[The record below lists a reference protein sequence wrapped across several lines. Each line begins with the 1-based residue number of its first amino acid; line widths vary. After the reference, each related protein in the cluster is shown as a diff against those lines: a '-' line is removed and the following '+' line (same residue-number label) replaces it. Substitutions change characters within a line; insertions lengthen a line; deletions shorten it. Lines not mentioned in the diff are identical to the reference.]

1 MKQINNYIIEKL
13 KVSKD
18 SVSDID
24 DESNDLQ
31 DLAKQWTI
39 WSRRQK
45 SRFPEVSLKAMYKKH
60 NIKRPSVMHPY
71 NNTPYD
77 LASFMG
83 YERSDGGC
91 NVTLFYLYNDN
102 KNLVMKRETKSYDK
116 LIELLGGGNIK
127 DGEVIYNE
135 MLNKLYNQ

>member
-1 MKQINNYIIEKL
+1 MKPINNFIIEKL
-13 KVSKD
+13 KISAD
-18 SVSDID
+18 NTDNTDNID
-24 DESNDLQ
+24 NDLQ
-31 DLAKQWTI
+31 DLAKRWTI
-39 WSRRQK
+39 WKRKQK
-45 SRFPEVSLKAMYKKH
+45 ARFPEVSLKAMYKKH
-60 NIKRPSVMHPY
+60 NIKRPSIIHPS
-71 NNTPYD
+71 NNTTYD
-77 LASFMG
+77 LVSFMG

-135 MLNKLYNQ
+135 ILNKLYN

>member
-1 MKQINNYIIEKL
+1 MKNINNYIIEKL

-18 SVSDID
+18 SVYDID
-24 DESNDLQ
+24 DDANDLQ

-39 WSRRQK
+39 WSRRQRA
-45 SRFPEVSLKAMYKKH
+45 RFPEVSLKAMYKKH
-60 NIKRPSVMHPY
+60 NIKRPSVIHPY

-77 LASFMG
+77 LVSFMG

-102 KNLVMKRETKSYDK
+102 KN
-116 LIELLGGGNIK
+116 
-127 DGEVIYNE
+127 
-135 MLNKLYNQ
+135 

>member
-1 MKQINNYIIEKL
+1 MRNFKDIIIEKL

-45 SRFPEVSLKAMYKKH
+45 SRFPEV
-60 NIKRPSVMHPY
+60 
-71 NNTPYD
+71 
-77 LASFMG
+77 
-83 YERSDGGC
+83 
-91 NVTLFYLYNDN
+91 
-102 KNLVMKRETKSYDK
+102 
-116 LIELLGGGNIK
+116 
-127 DGEVIYNE
+127 
-135 MLNKLYNQ
+135 

>member
-1 MKQINNYIIEKL
+1 MQNINNYIIEKL

-31 DLAKQWTI
+31 ELAKQWTI

-45 SRFPEVSLKAMYKKH
+45 ARFPEILLRSMYKKH
-60 NIKRPSVMHPY
+60 NIKRPSIMHPY

-77 LASFMG
+77 LVSFMG
-83 YERSDGGC
+83 YERTDGGC
-91 NVTLFYLYNDN
+91 NVTLFYFYNNN
-102 KNLVMKRETKSYDK
+102 KNLVMKKETKSYDE
-116 LIELLGGGNIK
+116 LIELLGDGNIK

-135 MLNKLYNQ
+135 ILNKLYN

>member
-1 MKQINNYIIEKL
+1 MQNINNYIIEKL

-31 DLAKQWTI
+31 ELAKQWTI

-45 SRFPEVSLKAMYKKH
+45 ARFPEILLRSMYKKH
-60 NIKRPSVMHPY
+60 NIKRPSIMHPS
-71 NNTPYD
+71 NNTSYD
-77 LASFMG
+77 LVSFMG
-83 YERSDGGC
+83 YERMDGGC

-135 MLNKLYNQ
+135 ILNKLYN

>member
-1 MKQINNYIIEKL
+1 MKNINNYIIEKL

-18 SVSDID
+18 SVSNID
-24 DESNDLQ
+24 DDANDLQ

-45 SRFPEVSLKAMYKKH
+45 TRFPEVSLKAMYKKH

-71 NNTPYD
+71 NNTSYD
-77 LASFMG
+77 LGSFMG

-91 NVTLFYLYNDN
+91 NVTLFYFYNDN

-135 MLNKLYNQ
+135 ILNKLYN

>member
-1 MKQINNYIIEKL
+1 MQNINNYIIEKL
-13 KVSKD
+13 KISAD
-18 SVSDID
+18 NTDNTD
-24 DESNDLQ
+24 NDLQ

-45 SRFPEVSLKAMYKKH
+45 ARFPEILLRSMYKKH
-60 NIKRPSVMHPY
+60 NIKRPSIMHPS
-71 NNTPYD
+71 NNTSYD
-77 LASFMG
+77 LVSFMG

-135 MLNKLYNQ
+135 ILNKLYN

>member
-1 MKQINNYIIEKL
+1 MKPINNFITEKL

-31 DLAKQWTI
+31 ELAKQWTI

-45 SRFPEVSLKAMYKKH
+45 ARFPEILLRSMYKKH
-60 NIKRPSVMHPY
+60 NIKRPSIMHPS
-71 NNTPYD
+71 NNTPYE
-77 LASFMG
+77 LVSFMG

-116 LIELLGGGNIK
+116 LIELLGDGNIK

-135 MLNKLYNQ
+135 ILNKLYN